1 MFTDA
6 HEWNQ
11 SGLYYKDSEG
21 NQIET
26 DSFIE
31 LVPDLDNRQKIKN
44 ILINEQNGNTDAK
57 GEKCN

>member
-11 SGLYYKDSEG
+11 SGLYYKDSKG

-26 DSFIE
+26 DSFIA
-31 LVPDLDNRQKIKN
+31 LIPDALKRQQIKN
-44 ILINEQNGNTDAK
+44 ILYNEQEGNTNAK
-57 GEKCN
+57 GTKCN